1 MTAVP
6 RASSLRTKLR
16 RDVVRQWPQFAA
28 IVVTITLGVALF
40 AASYD
45 GFRNLQASYDNMH
58 VELRSADLWVTGG
71 DTGAIAGAAS
81 GTSGV
86 AAVATRVQADV
97 PLRVGGRDKL
107 RGRVVG
113 VPGDGQPELNQLL
126 VLDGSYLRDG
136 RTALVEQHMA
146 DHFELSPGDTVEAW
160 DGSAWTDLT
169 VTGAAASPEYIWPAR
184 SRQDT
189 ITLPD
194 QFGVLF
200 VPPDVAQQLAGTD
213 ANQVLVRLGEAA
225 EPGTLDELA
234 ALARELGATEVLTR
248 EEQPS
253 NAVLQEDIDGFSQ
266 MSVAFPVL
274 FLLAAGMATYVL
286 VTRRVQ
292 SERTVIGMML
302 ANGMSRGRVL
312 RHYLGY
318 GLAAGAV
325 GGVLGV
331 VAGVAAARSMTD
343 AYLGFI
349 DLPAQ
354 AAVFDIRWVTVL
366 GGVAF
371 GLIAGALSVVA
382 PALLA
387 SRVEPADAMRGVV
400 PASSGRR
407 SLLERIVPPLRRLP
421 ARWRLVLRNIGRNRR
436 RTGYTVTGVT
446 LSLLLVLSSWSL
458 LDTMD
463 ALLHRQFDEVQ
474 RQDARVDLAG
484 PQQPAVL
491 DEIRAVDGVAEVE
504 PMLAVPVALQAEGG
518 GYASVLRALP
528 RGTDLHGFI
537 RPDGSETS
545 LPGDGVL
552 VGTGA
557 RPILDAEPGDTLQ
570 LRVAEQGVAF
580 ETDLP
585 LAGYVDEPLGT
596 FSYTSIDQAEQ
607 LAGRDL
613 PITSALVRYEEGA
626 DRDAVR
632 RVVTDLGVVAAYEDS
647 QALARLFEEF
657 TGLFY
662 GFVGGMLLLGALMAF
677 AIMFTTMSVN
687 IMERSREV
695 ATLRAS
701 GVHLGQL
708 ARMISSE
715 NLIMTLLGVVPGV
728 VAGVIGGEALMR
740 SFSSDL
746 FQLDLVVQPATVL
759 IAVGAIVAVAALSQ
773 WPSLRAMRRLDIAG
787 VVRERDM

>member
-6 RASSLRTKLR
+6 RPSSLRTKLR
-16 RDVVRQWPQFAA
+16 RDIVRQWPQFVA

-58 VELRSADLWVTGG
+58 VELRTADLWVTGG
-71 DTGAIAGAAS
+71 DTGAIADAAR

-86 AAVATRVQADV
+86 AAVTTRVQADI
-97 PLRVGGRDKL
+97 PLRVDGRDKL

-113 VPGDGQPELNQLL
+113 VPVDGQPQINQVL

-136 RTALVEQHMA
+136 RTTLVEQHMA
-146 DHFELSPGDTVEAW
+146 DHFELSAGDVVEAW
-160 DGSAWTDLT
+160 DGSSWTDLT

-189 ITLPD
+189 ITLPG

-200 VPPDVAQQLAGTD
+200 VPPDVAQRLAGTD
-213 ANQVLVRLGEAA
+213 ANQVLVRLAGSAA
-225 EPGTLDELA
+225 AGTADELA
-234 ALARELGATEVLTR
+234 ARAHELGATEVLTR

-253 NAVLQEDIDGFSQ
+253 NAVLQEDIDGFSE

-292 SERTVIGMML
+292 SERTLIGMML
-302 ANGMSRGRVL
+302 ANGMSRRRVL

-318 GLAAGAV
+318 GLAAGAA

-354 AAVFDIRWVTVL
+354 AAVFDIRWVTLL
-366 GGVAF
+366 GGVTF
-371 GLIAGALSVVA
+371 GLVAGGLSVVA

-387 SRVEPADAMRGVV
+387 SRIEPADAMRGLAPVGG
-400 PASSGRR
+400 GRY
-407 SLLERIVPPLRRLP
+407 SLLERLVPPLRRLP

-446 LSLLLVLSSWSL
+446 LALLLVLSSWAL

-484 PQQPAVL
+484 PQQPEVL

-504 PMLAVPVALQAEGG
+504 PMLALPVSLRSEGG
-518 GYASVLRALP
+518 SYASVLRALP

-537 RPDGSETS
+537 EPDGGQTA
-545 LPGDGVL
+545 LPREGVL

-557 RPILDAEPGDTLQ
+557 RSILDADPGDPLQ
-570 LRVAEQGVAF
+570 VRVAEQGVAF
-580 ETDLP
+580 NAAMP

-596 FSYTSIDQAEQ
+596 FAYLSIEQAEQ
-607 LAGRDL
+607 LAGQDL
-613 PITSALVRYEEGA
+613 PVTSALLRYEQGA

-632 RVVTDLGVVAAYEDS
+632 RAIIDLGVVAAYEDS
-647 QALARLFEEF
+647 QALARLFDEF

-662 GFVGGMLLLGALMAF
+662 GFVGGMLVLGALMAF

-701 GVHLGQL
+701 GVQLSQL

-728 VAGVIGGEALMR
+728 VAGVIGGAALMR

-746 FQLDLVVQPATVL
+746 FQLELVVQPTTVL
-759 IAVGAIVAVAALSQ
+759 IAVAAILAVAALSQ
-773 WPSLRAMRRLDIAG
+773 WPSLRAMRRLDIAA
-787 VVRERDM
+787 VVRERDV

>member
-6 RASSLRTKLR
+6 RTSTLRTKLR
-16 RDVVRQWPQFAA
+16 RDVVRQWPQFVA

-58 VELRSADLWVTGG
+58 VELRTADLWITGG
-71 DTGAIAGAAS
+71 DTGAIADAAS

-86 AAVATRVQADV
+86 TAVTTRVQADV
-97 PLRVGGRDKL
+97 PLRVDGRDKL

-113 VPGDGQPELNQLL
+113 VPVDRQPEINQLL
-126 VLDGSYLRDG
+126 VLDGGYLRAG

-146 DHFELSPGDTVEAW
+146 SHFELSAGDVVEAW
-160 DGSAWTDLT
+160 GGTEWTDLT

-200 VPPDVAQQLAGTD
+200 VPPEVAQQLAGTD

-234 ALARELGATEVLTR
+234 ARARELGATEVLTR
-248 EEQPS
+248 AEQPS

-266 MSVAFPVL
+266 MSVAFPAL

-286 VTRRVQ
+286 ITRRVQ
-292 SERTVIGMML
+292 SERTLIGMML

-318 GLAAGAV
+318 GLAAGTI
-325 GGVLGV
+325 GGAIGV

-366 GGVAF
+366 GGIAF
-371 GLIAGALSVVA
+371 GLVAGALSVIA

-400 PASSGRR
+400 PVSGGRY

-446 LSLLLVLSSWSL
+446 LSLLLVLSSWSM

-484 PQQPAVL
+484 PQQPEVL
-491 DEIRAVDGVAEVE
+491 DEIRTVDGVAEVE
-504 PMLAVPVALQAEGG
+504 PMLAVPVALRSDGSS
-518 GYASVLRALP
+518 YSSVLRALP
-528 RGTDLHGFI
+528 QDTDLHGFI
-537 RPDGSETS
+537 EPNGGQRT
-545 LPGDGVL
+545 LPGNGVL
-552 VGTGA
+552 VGIGA
-557 RPILDAEPGDTLQ
+557 RDILDAEPGDTLR
-570 LRVAEQGVAF
+570 LRVAEQGLAF
-580 ETDLP
+580 ETEVL

-596 FSYTSIDQAEQ
+596 FSYTSIEQAEQ
-607 LAGRDL
+607 LTGQDL
-613 PITSALVRYEEGA
+613 PVTSALLRYEQGA

-632 RVVTDLGVVAAYEDS
+632 RAVTDLGVVAAYEDS
-647 QALARLFEEF
+647 QALARLFDEF

-662 GFVGGMLLLGALMAF
+662 GFVGGMLVLGALMAF

-687 IMERSREV
+687 IMER
-695 ATLRAS
+695 
-701 GVHLGQL
+701 
-708 ARMISSE
+708 
-715 NLIMTLLGVVPGV
+715 
-728 VAGVIGGEALMR
+728 
-740 SFSSDL
+740 
-746 FQLDLVVQPATVL
+746 
-759 IAVGAIVAVAALSQ
+759 
-773 WPSLRAMRRLDIAG
+773 
-787 VVRERDM
+787 